1 MLALVSVEGYHGY
14 LLFVWIYGLF
24 FGGMEVALRVYCY
37 ERLKIKQY
45 ARGWGFVQGVKAIPY
60 LIGLPI
66 SAYISK
72 SADGNITGKTG
83 FYFSFTFCIL
93 GGCVI
98 FLMECF
104 KGGYGH
110 SDASYYGGSR
120 MDLCKNDSNMTFE
133 MNGGPSGGQYRGEY
147 RGESAS
153 MMMAEPPDARDTRF
167 MMPGSNGHLKC
178 TCLPS
183 SASLMEDKMKDVEEV
198 SAALAEVSTASHHSK
213 VQFNDEI
220 EVVKEQQIL
229 EPNEIHSRSK
239 LEDVED
245 EDEDEEHEDMIDLAQ
260 ALFAAGVRPEH
271 LASISE
277 ENLFLN
283 GSGTAYN
290 NAGGLEEPQLILSDE
305 DTASGLQEIEE
316 NDEEEDDLVDDLVN
330 DDEANG
336 QPYLMWSEVEPEA
349 MIEFSPKLLK
359 SQSEPDLLHLLNE
372 EEKRPHPSSR
382 SILEAAN
389 TSAACPVKRQKSWH
403 PIQSIKRSNGIGTSP
418 TSMASP
424 APEELTSF
432 V

>member
-1 MLALVSVEGYHGY
+1 MKN
-14 LLFVWIYGLF
+14 F
-24 FGGMEVALRVYCY
+24 F
-37 ERLKIKQY
+37 
-45 ARGWGFVQGVKAIPY
+45 
-60 LIGLPI
+60 I
-66 SAYISK
+66 S
-72 SADGNITGKTG
+72 
-83 FYFSFTFCIL
+83 L
-93 GGCVI
+93 
-98 FLMECF
+98 
-104 KGGYGH
+104 
-110 SDASYYGGSR
+110 
-120 MDLCKNDSNMTFE
+120 
-133 MNGGPSGGQYRGEY
+133 GEY

-167 MMPGSNGHLKC
+167 MMPGHIPGSNGHLKC

-220 EVVKEQQIL
+220 EVVKEQQQLL

-290 NAGGLEEPQLILSDE
+290 NAGGIEEPQLILSDE

-316 NDEEEDDLVDDLVN
+316 NDEEDDDLVDDLVN

-336 QPYLMWSEVEPEA
+336 QPPYLMWSEVEPEA

-372 EEKRPHPSSR
+372 AEEKRPHPSSR

-389 TSAACPVKRQKSWH
+389 TSATCSVKRQKSWH
-403 PIQSIKRSNGIGTSP
+403 PIQSIKRSNGIAQSP